1 MNVEAAAQD
10 APDLKVADSGM
21 MVRVFYIF
29 AALAA
34 ISGAISLAGTF
45 LGSSIAAVGHTEDRT
60 PVEIVVGN
68 NVFSVPSNMIRFEE
82 ARRGG
87 EAQRLDLY
95 ALWPTMAGYTN
106 DERDA
111 FNNRT
116 RQRRVIFLTI
126 EPQQMSRDM
135 SGRLEPIYRKVVEL
149 PGAVGPAGLRRYAF
163 SASSG
168 YVDEELVVGERPGRA
183 SFVARCLTGASA
195 ETSLAG
201 CERDVHLGERLSL
214 SYRFPEEL
222 LENWAALDAAVAAK
236 AAELLRSAR

>member
-1 MNVEAAAQD
+1 MSTEAAAHD
-10 APDLKVADSGM
+10 APALKVADGGV

-45 LGSSIAAVGHTEDRT
+45 LGSSIAAVGHTEDPA
-60 PVEIVVGN
+60 PVEIVIGN
-68 NVFSVPSNMIRFEE
+68 NVFSVPANMIRFEE

-95 ALWPTMAGYTN
+95 ALWPSMAGYSN

-116 RQRRVIFLTI
+116 AQRRIIFMTV

-135 SGRLEPIYRKVVEL
+135 SGRLDPIYRKLLDL
-149 PGAVGPAGLRRYAF
+149 PGAAGPAGLRRHAF
-163 SASSG
+163 SVASG

-195 ETSLAG
+195 AASLAA